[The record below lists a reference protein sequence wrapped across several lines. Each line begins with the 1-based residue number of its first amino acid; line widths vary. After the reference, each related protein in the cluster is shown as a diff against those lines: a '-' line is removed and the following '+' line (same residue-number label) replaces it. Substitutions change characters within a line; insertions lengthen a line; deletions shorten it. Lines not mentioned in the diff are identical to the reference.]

1 VGKRHNSRKELKL
14 LKLYD
19 AEQLRM
25 MRALPIC
32 KPEFNYLQGVIVDCF
47 EAQLQ
52 MQHVIFIA

>member
-1 VGKRHNSRKELKL
+1 LKL